1 MSKKRPRKQRRFQV
15 IYRLEDVEIRVEKP
29 CSFSW
34 GEMVGDRY
42 VRNCPLC
49 HLNVFDFAGLSPDE
63 ILALINQ
70 YEGKLCAQFYARAD
84 GTMTVEAC
92 DQQGDHPLI
101 RGGLEISQS
110 VNDG

>member
-1 MSKKRPRKQRRFQV
+1 MEGGS
-15 IYRLEDVEIRVEKP
+15 
-29 CSFSW
+29 
-34 GEMVGDRY
+34 Y

-49 HLNVFDFAGLSPDE
+49 HLNVYNFAGLSADE

-84 GTMTVEAC
+84 GTMTMEAC
-92 DQQGDHPLI
+92 DQQGNNRLI